1 MYCCAQ
7 GKYYVKYSVELDDL
21 EYAVNNMKAKNTLK
35 RVSAVEGKSAK
46 QCVCGVNVE
55 DYSQTLAVFLSF
67 RIYAGNCQTGGGGRW
82 GQC

>member
-1 MYCCAQ
+1 M
-7 GKYYVKYSVELDDL
+7 
-21 EYAVNNMKAKNTLK
+21 NAKNTFE

-55 DYSQTLAVFLSF
+55 DCSQTLAVFLSC
-67 RIYAGNCQTGGGGRW
+67 RIYAGGCQTGGGGRR